1 MVYGACIIQKDDKKN
16 KIKVNKKNII
26 NHLVQEDL
34 WNKEIYKDEMF
45 NKDLNNLIK
54 FDIQINRII

>member
-1 MVYGACIIQKDDKKN
+1 MVYGVCIIQKDDKKN

>member
-16 KIKVNKKNII
+16 KIKLNKKNII
-26 NHLVQEDL
+26 NHFVQEDL